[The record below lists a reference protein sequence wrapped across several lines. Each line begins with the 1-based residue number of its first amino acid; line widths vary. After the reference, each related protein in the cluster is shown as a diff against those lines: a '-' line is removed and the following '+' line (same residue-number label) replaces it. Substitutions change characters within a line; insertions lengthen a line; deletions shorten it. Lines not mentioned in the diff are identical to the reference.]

1 MINYN
6 LHLHSI
12 FSDGSGIPEEYVK
25 KAIEIG
31 FTNLGFSE
39 HSPLPFNNPFS
50 LKTEL
55 VDEYVSVI
63 DNLREKYS
71 DKIKIY
77 RALEMDYIPNMSID
91 FDMWKDRCKTDY
103 LIGSVHLVKPQ
114 GSSELWFTDGPKYET
129 YDQGLND
136 FFGGDIKKAVG
147 TYYHQMNE
155 MIDTQKFDI
164 VGHVD
169 KIKMH
174 NRDRYFKED
183 EKWYQNLVDECLSLI
198 KEKDLIVEVNTRGIY
213 KKRYPGLFP
222 DGITLQKV
230 KKLNIP
236 VIISSDAHHPDELNL
251 GFEDAISKL
260 KDVGFNEVMKFENGA
275 WDAAEL

>member
-6 LHLHSI
+6 LHLHSRY
-12 FSDGSGIPEEYVK
+12 SDGVNEPEDYIL
-25 KAIEIG
+25 KAIELG
-31 FTNLGFSE
+31 FSELGFSE

-50 LKTEL
+50 LKTDL

-63 DNLREKYS
+63 DNLRKKYS

-77 RALEMDYIPNMSID
+77 RALEMDYIPGMSTD
-91 FDMWKDRCKTDY
+91 FNYWKKKCLTDY
-103 LIGSVHLVKPQ
+103 LIGSVHLVKRQ
-114 GSSELWFTDGPKYET
+114 DNNELWFTDGPKYET

-136 FFGGDIKKAVG
+136 FFGGDIKKAVRA
-147 TYYHQMNE
+147 YYHQMNE
-155 MIDTQKFDI
+155 MIDTQEFDI

-174 NRDRYFKED
+174 NKDRYFKEG
-183 EKWYQNLVDECLSLI
+183 EKWYQNLVDECLGLI

-222 DGITLQKV
+222 DGVALKKV
-230 KKLNIP
+230 KDLNIP
-236 VIISSDAHHPDELNL
+236 IIISSDAHQPDELNL
-251 GFEDAISKL
+251 GFDEAVYRL
-260 KDVGFNEVMKFENGA
+260 KDFGFIEVMKFDSGEWKVMG
-275 WDAAEL
+275 L

>member
-6 LHLHSI
+6 FHLHSRY
-12 FSDGSGIPEEYVK
+12 SDGNSEPEEYVL
-25 KAIEIG
+25 KAIELG
-31 FTNLGFSE
+31 FTSLGFSE
-39 HSPLPFNNPFS
+39 HSPLPFENSFS
-50 LKTEL
+50 LKNEL

-63 DNLREKYS
+63 DNLREKFS
-71 DKIKIY
+71 EKILIY
-77 RALEMDYIPNMSID
+77 HALEMDYIPNMSTD
-91 FDMWKDRCKTDY
+91 FDYWKKRCQTDY
-103 LIGSVHLVKPQ
+103 LIGSVHLVKPL
-114 GSSELWFTDGPKYET
+114 GNSELWFTDGPKHET

-136 FFGGDIKKAVG
+136 FFGGDIKKAVR

-174 NRDRYFKED
+174 NKDRYFKED
-183 EKWYQNLVDECLSLI
+183 EPWYQNLVDECLSLI

-222 DGITLQKV
+222 DGIALQKV
-230 KKLNIP
+230 KDLNIP
-236 VIISSDAHHPDELNL
+236 VIISSDAHSPEELNL
-251 GFEDAISKL
+251 GFHNAISKL
-260 KDVGFNEVMKFENGA
+260 KETGFTEVMKFANGE
-275 WDAAEL
+275 WDVEEV